1 MEALRD
7 GAATLVRGLSAAIL
21 GCVVGFLIL
30 WAMADANRAAAL
42 RALTEGPGA
51 GPYVVGLLVSGYMVW
66 LVGERDRHGQKAA
79 IALIAA
85 VVVAIV
91 AALVLART
99 PPVPVRPVRLG
110 SIERAIAVMV
120 LLPSACG
127 FLVALLWQTLRWR
140 LAGDGRSG
148 AGGQGG

>member
-21 GCVVGFLIL
+21 GCLVAFLIL

-51 GPYVVGLLVSGYMVW
+51 GPYIVGLLVSGYMVW
-66 LVGERDRHGQKAA
+66 LVGERDRHAQKAA

-85 VVVAIV
+85 VAVAIA

-99 PPVPVRPVRLG
+99 PPVPVRPVRPG
-110 SIERAIAVMV
+110 SIERAIALMV
-120 LLPSACG
+120 LLPGALG
-127 FLVALLWQTLRWR
+127 FLAAGLWQFLRWR
-140 LAGDGRSG
+140 LAGGERPG
-148 AGGQGG
+148 AGGKGG